1 MYESDGGWKYGRRVE
16 FWKKNVDVLKFDES
30 SSNLRLRNH
39 SYRSPFNISL
49 PPTIKR
55 KPQNILSS
63 MEKEKK
69 KRKKK
74 LPWIDTRWLSTVN
87 YGQLIEGKPIFR
99 WTSNQGT
106 IVGRLDTF
114 YQWLITEDRLNF
126 SFSCVSFFV
135 DTSVRYIFLRNRYGK
150 YEKLMGVGKISETFY
165 DSIIKRRKKEKQW
178 RNRLI

>member
-1 MYESDGGWKYGRRVE
+1 MDEELSFGKKTWTSLSLTNRRQTWGWEITLIGPRLISHFRQQLRENRRI
-16 FWKKNVDVLKFDES
+16 FFLRWKKK
-30 SSNLRLRNH
+30 
-39 SYRSPFNISL
+39 
-49 PPTIKR
+49 K
-55 KPQNILSS
+55 K
-63 MEKEKK
+63 KKKK

-150 YEKLMGVGKISETFY
+150 YEKLMRVGKISETFY

>member
-1 MYESDGGWKYGRRVE
+1 MERRGRESNEGKYMRATEDEELRRRVLE
-16 FWKKNVDVLKFDES
+16 NVDALS
-30 SSNLRLRNH
+30 LTNRRLRNR

-63 MEKEKK
+63 ME
-69 KRKKK
+69 KKK

-126 SFSCVSFFV
+126 SFSCAFLLIHRWDIFFYEI
-135 DTSVRYIFLRNRYGK
+135 DTANMKNWWSREDFGDVLW
-150 YEKLMGVGKISETFY
+150 FY
-165 DSIIKRRKKEKQW
+165 
-178 RNRLI
+178 N

>member
-1 MYESDGGWKYGRRVE
+1 MKGKYMRATEDEELRRRVLE
-16 FWKKNVDVLKFDES
+16 NVDALS
-30 SSNLRLRNH
+30 LTNRRLRNR

-63 MEKEKK
+63 ME
-69 KRKKK
+69 KKK

-126 SFSCVSFFV
+126 SFSCAFFV

-150 YEKLMGVGKISETFY
+150 YEKLMEP
-165 DSIIKRRKKEKQW
+165 RRF
-178 RNRLI
+178 RRRFMIL